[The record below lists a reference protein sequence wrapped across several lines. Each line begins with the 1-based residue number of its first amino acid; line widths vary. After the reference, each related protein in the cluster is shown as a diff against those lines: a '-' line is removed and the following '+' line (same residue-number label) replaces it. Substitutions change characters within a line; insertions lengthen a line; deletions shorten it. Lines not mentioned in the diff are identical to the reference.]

1 MQTCTLGPQGLVVGG
16 STGMRYIITGSSI
29 VEHGSSAGPLLSDRY
44 SAIAVS
50 PSQLQSKDAT

>member
-1 MQTCTLGPQGLVVGG
+1 
-16 STGMRYIITGSSI
+16 MRYIITGSSI

-50 PSQLQSKDAT
+50 LSQLQSKDAT